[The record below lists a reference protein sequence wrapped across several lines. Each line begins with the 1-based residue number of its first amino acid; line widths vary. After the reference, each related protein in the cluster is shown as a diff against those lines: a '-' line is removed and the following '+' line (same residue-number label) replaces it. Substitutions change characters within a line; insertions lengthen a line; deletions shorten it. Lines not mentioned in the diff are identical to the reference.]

1 MKLGNPHFVDWLLRG
16 EAPAG
21 VAVRAPPPART
32 PRPLPGAYFVGL
44 DDEPRRWSARQ
55 ILDAIDDGRLELDTP
70 IRPSPERPAAPL
82 RRYLRELVFV
92 AHHQSRESSGAA
104 DGPEQRFQRA
114 FFEAPVPCA
123 LSDLSGRVRDVN
135 DAFCELLGR
144 PAATLV
150 GTLVG
155 DITHEDDRAAEAQ
168 LAGELF
174 SGQRSRFTVDK
185 RLVHESGEAIPCRVH
200 ISLVR
205 DDDGH
210 PREAFAMV
218 LDRRGPLALEALR
231 ARKAGVVA
239 VQNAARRLAHDFGNA
254 LFVVRTASE
263 LLDESTTLSD
273 EERAH
278 VAAVR
283 EASDLCGRMVQQLR
297 TLSDAGAEPVMTL
310 DLVEA
315 VRARVQLLKR
325 SVPEGVRLSV
335 EVPDEPVQA
344 RLDAGSLDRI
354 LLNLVS
360 NAGHHTPQG
369 GAIVVSVTR
378 TPLGAL
384 LRVQDNGVGMT
395 DEVRQQALEPFFTAR
410 PNGSGLGLA
419 IVNTAVTRAGG
430 TVTIH
435 SSLGSGTAVEIRLP
449 RPIMD

>member
-1 MKLGNPHFVDWLLRG
+1 LPGRTSWGSTTSRG
-16 EAPAG
+16 DGAPARSSTRSTTG
-21 VAVRAPPPART
+21 GSTST
-32 PRPLPGAYFVGL
+32 PRSTRPQSGRRLPCAATCAS
-44 DDEPRRWSARQ
+44 WSSSRTTQ
-55 ILDAIDDGRLELDTP
+55 
-70 IRPSPERPAAPL
+70 
-82 RRYLRELVFV
+82 F
-92 AHHQSRESSGAA
+92 RESSGAA

-123 LSDLSGRVRDVN
+123 FSDLSGRVRDVN

-254 LFVVRTASE
+254 LFVVQTASE

-283 EASDLCGRMVQQLR
+283 EAADLCGRMVQQL
-297 TLSDAGAEPVMTL
+297 P
-310 DLVEA
+310 
-315 VRARVQLLKR
+315 
-325 SVPEGVRLSV
+325 
-335 EVPDEPVQA
+335 
-344 RLDAGSLDRI
+344 
-354 LLNLVS
+354 
-360 NAGHHTPQG
+360 
-369 GAIVVSVTR
+369 
-378 TPLGAL
+378 
-384 LRVQDNGVGMT
+384 
-395 DEVRQQALEPFFTAR
+395 QALGRRREAT
-410 PNGSGLGLA
+410 S
-419 IVNTAVTRAGG
+419 
-430 TVTIH
+430 
-435 SSLGSGTAVEIRLP
+435 
-449 RPIMD
+449 DD

>member
-155 DITHEDDRAAEAQ
+155 DIT
-168 LAGELF
+168 
-174 SGQRSRFTVDK
+174 
-185 RLVHESGEAIPCRVH
+185 HESGEAIPCRVH

-360 NAGHHTPQG
+360 NAGHHTPEG